1 MRMSSRSAVCANI
14 AAVALL
20 SSAAVCAQSVLYRGA
35 PDPLE
40 VDHIVG
46 ADPRGHD
53 RGVVIAPVLVPVVAA
68 QNGQAPEG
76 IDPLPI
82 DIFTTTDFYADS
94 ELWTDP
100 RYFRCNSS
108 AALESLGGATRM
120 ALMGDDPPRTAAW
133 GYCDRDY
140 PREEIVSPYPFD
152 TAKAH
157 YDALMGEARARGGPT
172 VYTQATLPDW
182 NGRYERQRAKVRTW
196 LYGNIL
202 QVPTYLSLL
211 TEEYGRYFVQ
221 QAYHSTRN
229 QHQWP
234 ATYCWPEG
242 FMRRISQ
249 FGGGDT
255 SIIMTPQLILDVRF
269 TSQRMA
275 TQIHIG
281 RQFNESGSVPRL
293 GPDVPRWYGE
303 TIGFWDGEAL
313 ITWTSNI
320 QGWVSHGIHEY
331 SSALQSIEIYTP
343 RLDADGIFV
352 GLKHEIVLYD
362 EQAFVDPVRVVQWLD
377 RVRDLNEGEPIPT
390 DECIPS
396 TFPIDGEATPAVPGQ
411 SIEYIV
417 PDIYGR
423 PWAKIWEQYHEDGM
437 SRPQEED
444 LFDFGP

>member
-1 MRMSSRSAVCANI
+1 M
-14 AAVALL
+14 
-20 SSAAVCAQSVLYRGA
+20 VCAQIVRYRGA
-35 PDPLE
+35 PGPLE
-40 VDHIVG
+40 VDTLVG

-53 RGVVIAPVLVPVVAA
+53 RGAEIAEVLVPVVAA
-68 QNGQAPEG
+68 ENGNAPPG
-76 IDPLPI
+76 IEPLPV
-82 DIFTTTDFYADS
+82 DIFTTSDFYADS
-94 ELWTDP
+94 ALWQDP
-100 RYFRCNSS
+100 RYYRCNSP
-108 AALESLGGATRM
+108 AAIESLGGATQIS
-120 ALMGDDPPRTAAW
+120 LMGDDPPRTAAW

-140 PREEIVSPYPFD
+140 PREEIVSPYPFT

-157 YDALMGEARARGGPT
+157 YEALRAEAESRGGPT

-202 QVPTYLSLL
+202 QIPTYLSLL
-211 TEEYGRYFVQ
+211 TEEYQRYFVQ
-221 QAYHSTRN
+221 QAWHSTRN

-281 RQFNESGSVPRL
+281 RMFNEQGGVPRL

-303 TIGFWDGEAL
+303 TIGFWDADAL

-320 QGWVSHGIHEY
+320 QGWTSHGIHDY
-331 SSALQSIEIYTP
+331 SSRLQSIEIYTP
-343 RLDADGIFV
+343 RKDAGG
-352 GLKHEIVLYD
+352 GLIGLRHEIVLYD
-362 EQAFVDPVRVVQWLD
+362 DEAFVEPVRVVQWLD
-377 RVRDLNEGEPIPT
+377 RTRDLNEGDPIPT
-390 DECIPS
+390 DECIPA
-396 TFPIDGEATPAVPGQ
+396 TFPIDGVATPASPGQ
-411 SIEYIV
+411 TVEYVV

-423 PWAKIWEQYHEDGM
+423 PWAVIWEQYHEAGM
-437 SRPQEED
+437 SRPEPNED